1 MKRCKWIARLLVATL
16 TVNTATGYIP
26 PAQIV
31 QAGQNMPETNGSV
44 NSAARAASKTAHSLW
59 RVTLEPSGGSVS
71 PEEIP
76 AQIGQ
81 PYGTLPTP
89 IREGY
94 NFLGWHTS
102 ESGGTRVDETTPA
115 GSETILHARWEPLS
129 VRVDLYPVGGN
140 LDTNEIQVTFGQPYG
155 ELPTPTK
162 AGFQFDAVIIGLN
175 QKTF

>member
-94 NFLGWHTS
+94 NF
-102 ESGGTRVDETTPA
+102 
-115 GSETILHARWEPLS
+115 
-129 VRVDLYPVGGN
+129 
-140 LDTNEIQVTFGQPYG
+140 
-155 ELPTPTK
+155 
-162 AGFQFDAVIIGLN
+162 DAVIIGLN
-175 QKTF
+175 QKTFCFKGLTD